1 MSYFVHNKKQ
11 VCHSL
16 LGQNV
21 YFTDGA
27 SGGAY
32 IVNSEKEPQFWS
44 ICGTSNQSTDCCVDS
59 MWMHI
64 MDIVIHDVGKSAV

>member
-11 VCHSL
+11 VC
-16 LGQNV
+16 QNI

-27 SGGAY
+27 SGGVC
-32 IVNSEKEPQFWS
+32 IVNSGKKTPHFLS

-64 MDIVIHDVGKSAV
+64 MDIVIYDVGKSAV